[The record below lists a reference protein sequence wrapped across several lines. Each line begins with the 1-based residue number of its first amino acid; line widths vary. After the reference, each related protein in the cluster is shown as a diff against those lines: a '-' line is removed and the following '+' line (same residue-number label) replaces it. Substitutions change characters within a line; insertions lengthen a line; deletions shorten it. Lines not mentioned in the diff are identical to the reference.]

1 MGRQQDGT
9 PLAPCPGA
17 WPGVPSQEETT
28 TMAERRDEIADT
40 IRQRI
45 ISGLHLGTLRP
56 GARLPSTREIAEE
69 FGVAPRTVMAA
80 YRLLEAEGLVDTR
93 RGRGGV
99 RVRHPEPGHASRTLA
114 QLITLSGATWRD
126 LFEFRKLVE
135 PAAAARAAA
144 HATDEQR
151 AALVALAERGIG
163 VHGAAHDEFHT
174 LLAQIS
180 GNPILVMVL
189 EGVAQAIRAQQ
200 QSEEEAGRFDLD
212 AAAESHRK
220 IAQSVAAGD
229 ARRAEKR
236 MRDHIEA
243 FQTEVDGFN
252 ALDLPLIP
260 NSHWRGASPF
270 A

>member
-1 MGRQQDGT
+1 MEASANSRGAVRVPKAYDVVAAELRRRILGGGLQ
-9 PLAPCPGA
+9 PGD
-17 WPGVPSQEETT
+17 P
-28 TMAERRDEIADT
+28 
-40 IRQRI
+40 
-45 ISGLHLGTLRP
+45 
-56 GARLPSTREIAEE
+56 LPSEGELIEELGVSRETVR
-69 FGVAPRTVMAA
+69 VAL
-80 YRLLEAEGLVDTR
+80 RLLEAEGLVDTR

-99 RVRHPEPGHASRTLA
+99 RVRHPEPGHASRSLA
-114 QLITLSGATWRD
+114 QIITLSGATWRD

-135 PAAAARAAA
+135 PAAAAGAAT

-189 EGVAQAIRAQQ
+189 EGVSQAIRSQQ
-200 QSEEEAGRFDLD
+200 HSEEEAGRFDLE
-212 AAAESHRK
+212 AAADSHRK
-220 IAQSVAAGD
+220 IAQAVAAGD

-236 MRDHIEA
+236 MRDHIVA
-243 FQTEVDGFN
+243 FETAVDRFN

-260 NSHWRGASPF
+260 DSHWRGPSPF